1 MIICKKSHTIYIDKR
16 LISLM
21 CSMQCLY
28 VGPVSLQ
35 RSGGFAIRPLFKR
48 HQ

>member
-21 CSMQCLY
+21 YSMQCLY

-35 RSGGFAIRPLFKR
+35 RSCGFAIRPLFKR